1 MSESVPRAVRNWFKA
16 AYPTLVFE
24 ETWLA
29 QCCQYLQT
37 HFELTVPQL
46 IKKVE
51 NQLLL
56 SDLSD
61 STIVADCSVLKDVR
75 VGDGGVE
82 AQPKEVELGSR
93 GILVQIQS
101 MTEVGHSALS
111 LQTVHQKLQDDAQG
125 RDRVVELE
133 DPESQDRHAPIS
145 YPRAMLK
152 FQLSDGH
159 HSVPAIEYHRIDGL
173 SLAHTPLGS
182 KLLLKCTTARRGL
195 LLLTPENTTIK
206 GFQVDELDTNRD
218 QVFREGLQARLL
230 GRSTAAVV
238 VQDPERVR
246 PQPTTQHGNPPIP
259 NHSTST
265 SLHSA
270 SIVNSHDPSSA
281 NQPTVIDLCDSDDYF
296 DDNSDF
302 EAQLLAHH
310 I

>member
-1 MSESVPRAVRNWFKA
+1 M
-16 AYPTLVFE
+16 
-24 ETWLA
+24 
-29 QCCQYLQT
+29 
-37 HFELTVPQL
+37 
-46 IKKVE
+46 
-51 NQLLL
+51 
-56 SDLSD
+56 
-61 STIVADCSVLKDVR
+61 R

-182 KLLLKCTTARRGL
+182 KVRIYIQLEPLSLSTHPTDLFHCVYIAIAQMHHRQTRLVTAHPGKYHYQR
-195 LLLTPENTTIK
+195 
-206 GFQVDELDTNRD
+206 F
-218 QVFREGLQARLL
+218 
-230 GRSTAAVV
+230 
-238 VQDPERVR
+238 
-246 PQPTTQHGNPPIP
+246 
-259 NHSTST
+259 
-265 SLHSA
+265 
-270 SIVNSHDPSSA
+270 SSG
-281 NQPTVIDLCDSDDYF
+281 
-296 DDNSDF
+296 
-302 EAQLLAHH
+302 
-310 I
+310 